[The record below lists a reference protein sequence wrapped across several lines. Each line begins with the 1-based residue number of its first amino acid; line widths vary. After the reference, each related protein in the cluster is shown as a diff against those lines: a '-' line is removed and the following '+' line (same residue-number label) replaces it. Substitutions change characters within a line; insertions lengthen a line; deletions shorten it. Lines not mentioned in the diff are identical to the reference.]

1 MLSIDAPAK
10 VNLVLSVGWPPVD
23 GYHPVESVMCAL
35 GLCDTLRFEVRDAL
49 GGPGCGGPA
58 DARFVDARPTAAR
71 PADARLTDVRPDG
84 VRSDVARTTF
94 GTSVAIECTG
104 PCAAGADVAVADNL
118 VFRAIDAFERQ
129 SGRPLLGDVRG
140 IGVDGVRGGMLSVCI
155 DKHIP
160 AGGGLGGGSSDA
172 AAALLACARI
182 APSEGGVD
190 LDAVARGVGA
200 DVPFFLHGGTAF
212 MGGRGDVFER
222 ALPGFGLPVVLLGD
236 EEGSSTSDV
245 YAAFDALCAAGQAAR
260 AGRCDARALAD
271 ALDDGCRDAGRL
283 AELCGNDLGPAACT
297 VNPVLAHRL
306 DVVRADP
313 DVLAALV
320 SGSGSTCFAVCADA
334 DRAAAVAERARAW
347 CAWTCVAR
355 PV

>member
-35 GLCDTLRFEVRDAL
+35 DFCDTLRFEVRGAT

-58 DARFVDARPTAAR
+58 DARPVDACP
-71 PADARLTDVRPDG
+71 TDVRP
-84 VRSDVARTTF
+84 DVARTTF
-94 GTSVAIECTG
+94 GTPVAIECTG
-104 PCAAGADVAVADNL
+104 PCAVGADVPVADNL

-140 IGVDGVRGGMLSVCI
+140 TEADGVRGGMLSVCI

-182 APSEGGVD
+182 APSEVGVD
-190 LDAVARGVGA
+190 LDAAACGVGA
-200 DVPFFLHGGTAF
+200 DVAFFLHGGTAF

-271 ALDDGCRDAGRL
+271 ALDDGCRDAGQL

-306 DVVRADP
+306 DVVRADL